1 MPEGGAQ
8 PVALVVDDDP
18 CYRTLMCQLL
28 ERAGFAVIVASNG
41 RLALVALERHA
52 VRLLVTD
59 LVMPELPGLE
69 LIELARRAFPALR
82 IVAVSGSEADYLR
95 LAQRAGAD
103 AVLAK
108 PFRGSALIQ
117 AALPASCAL
126 PVV

>member
-1 MPEGGAQ
+1 MPEDRAE

-18 CYRTLMCQLL
+18 CYRTLMRQLL

-41 RLALVALERHA
+41 RLALAALERHA
-52 VRLLVTD
+52 VHLLVTD
-59 LVMPELPGLE
+59 LVMPELAGLE

-82 IVAVSGSEADYLR
+82 IVAVSGSEAAYLS
-95 LAQRAGAD
+95 RAERVGAD
-103 AVLAK
+103 SVLAK

-117 AALPASCAL
+117 AALPAPRAL